1 MDYTIA
7 VGGSK
12 GELFIWQLEE
22 NPNFCNRY
30 GLNFEGNKV
39 KKLNSLF
46 FINFYFYFFYRMIL
60 NLKISKRKR
69 KLMIK

>member
-7 VGGSK
+7 VGGSR

-22 NPNFCNRY
+22 NPNFCERY

-39 KKLNSLF
+39 IFLTVF
-46 FINFYFYFFYRMIL
+46 
-60 NLKISKRKR
+60 
-69 KLMIK
+69 